1 MLCCWPLLLVALEMD
16 TQMPRRWD
24 DSPDAPL
31 TFHTRTTF
39 TRIASVGPEDTEPYL
54 EEADLDFIPGRRQA
68 RHGKTPLGARLLS
81 RLAIV
86 PLVALLVLG
95 LGTFGWNLAHDCT
108 GKQQC
113 QTVNLLR
120 SFAGNPNA
128 MPTPTMTAAPGLPP
142 IPNDVPANVHHFLTI
157 ALPYAVRAH
166 QALQWPTSVIMALWG
181 LEQGWNVP
189 SYTGYNWG
197 NVSAIQGEPSVGGIN
212 VPGSPAAFAYART
225 PEDGLRYFLSA
236 ARLPYYAKVAPAAK
250 QGGPDAAAVA
260 LGQSPWDANH
270 YTVTG
275 MPGSSLLAIIHDF
288 NFYRLDVGLGA

>member
-1 MLCCWPLLLVALEMD
+1 
-16 TQMPRRWD
+16 MPSRWD
-24 DSPDAPL
+24 DSPDDAPL

-39 TRIASVGPEDTEPYL
+39 TRLTSVGPGDDEQYL
-54 EEADLDFIPGRRQA
+54 EEADLDFIPGRRTA
-68 RHGKTPLGARLLS
+68 KRRKTPLGVRLLS
-81 RLAIV
+81 KMVVL
-86 PLVALLVLG
+86 PLVALLLVGVGAFG
-95 LGTFGWNLAHDCT
+95 LNLAYDCT
-108 GKQQC
+108 GRQPC
-113 QTVNLLR
+113 LAANLLR
-120 SFAGNPNA
+120 SFSGNPNA
-128 MPTPTMTAAPGLPP
+128 LPTPTMTATPGLPP
-142 IPNDVPANVHHFLTI
+142 IPADVPANVHHFLTI
-157 ALPYAVRAH
+157 ALPYAVQAH
-166 QALQWPTSVIMALWG
+166 QALQWPTSVILALWG

-275 MPGSSLLAIIHDF
+275 MPGSSLLAILHDF
-288 NFYRLDVGLGA
+288 NFYRLDVGQGA

>member
-1 MLCCWPLLLVALEMD
+1 MD
-16 TQMPRRWD
+16 DQMSSRWD

-39 TRIASVGPEDTEPYL
+39 TRLSSVGPGDADQYL
-54 EEADLDFIPGRRQA
+54 EEADLDFIPGRRPAIRQ
-68 RHGKTPLGARLLS
+68 KTPLGTRLLS
-81 RLAIV
+81 KLAIL
-86 PLVALLVLG
+86 PLVALLLVGAGAFG
-95 LGTFGWNLAHDCT
+95 LNLAHDCA
-108 GKQQC
+108 GKQRC
-113 QTVNLLR
+113 PTVNLLR

-128 MPTPTMTAAPGLPP
+128 IPTPTMTATPGLPP

-157 ALPYAVRAH
+157 ALPYAVQAH
-166 QALQWPTSVIMALWG
+166 KALNWPTSVIMALWG
-181 LEQGWNVP
+181 LEQGWDVP

-197 NVSAIQGEPSVGGIN
+197 NVSAIEGEPSVGGID

-225 PEDGLRYFLSA
+225 PADGLRYFLSA

-260 LGQSPWDANH
+260 LGESPWDANH

-275 MPGSSLLAIIHDF
+275 MPGSSLLAILHDF
-288 NFYRLDVGLGA
+288 NFYRLDVGQGA